1 MKTMHSIEMKY
12 PFTGKV
18 NSMFMLFDWAE
29 FIKWK
34 EGRGLIQDCL
44 PYLSTDER
52 EFLMTGLMPEESER
66 TFGEEG

>member
-1 MKTMHSIEMKY
+1 MKTMHCIEMES

-18 NSMFMLFDWAE
+18 NSMFMLFDVAD
-29 FIKWK
+29 FTKWR

-44 PYLSTDER
+44 PYLSADER
-52 EFLMTGLMPEESER
+52 EFLMTGLTPEEWER